1 MLSFVRITK
10 EKSGVRDAVNRLLPQ
25 LSDSARTLSRAE
37 LKKLLGDKNTYLCF
51 AVFDGEIV
59 GMGTLLFL
67 RAPSSFR
74 ARVEDVVVDTKF
86 RGRGIGKKLMFHL
99 IRAAKKSSVSTIDLT
114 SGPSRKEANRLYR
127 ALGFEKRNTNV
138 YRLSFRRT
146 KTN

>member
-51 AVFDGEIV
+51 AVFDGEIA

-86 RGRGIGKKLMFHL
+86 RRRGIGKNLMLHF
-99 IRAAKKSSVSTIDLT
+99 IRVAKKAGVSTIDLT
-114 SGPSRKEANRLYR
+114 SGPSRIAANRLYR
-127 ALGFEKRNTNV
+127 SLGFEKRKTNV
-138 YRLSFRRT
+138 YRMTLS
-146 KTN
+146 